1 MSILCL
7 HIAFLFLGQFEYFM
21 LKVFHTLS
29 FKWLGLELPSSRS
42 LVTYNASV
50 VQMFAYP
57 FQKRKLISNYHS
69 DTQVN
74 FFELPVDRVVAI
86 VDLTCWLWL
95 MYFITHPSGG
105 KLKTIIQSEHMGA
118 VLCGCPT
125 TLLKKLPC
133 MSTFLCS
140 GTDSKEVLKWQT

>member
-105 KLKTIIQSEHMGA
+105 KLKRSSNQNTWGQFYVVAQQH
-118 VLCGCPT
+118 
-125 TLLKKLPC
+125 
-133 MSTFLCS
+133 CS
-140 GTDSKEVLKWQT
+140 KSCHVCRHFCALGRIPRKC